1 MNITVVQNSV
11 TDNVTKPKSF
21 SLAAAQHRNELI
33 PVEILS
39 TNTVSIKMLQTYLS
53 RIGNIHLLNVHKS
66 VHSFLSTQTECS
78 TLFAD
83 INMVNEDLMN
93 EMKSRSQQLNVIGIG
108 LKQQFEKNN
117 LNELLFYF
125 LQSPVV
131 FGELLSVINLLNI
144 YSSEIPAFHKT
155 KKFLLIKSEYK
166 IIKINFDDILFIA
179 GMKDYIR
186 IHLKTR
192 ATPVT
197 TLQNLKDFEKKLP
210 ATGFIRVHKSYIIA
224 AQHIDCIS
232 RNEITIGSYS
242 IPTGEAFRG
251 ELNKFISENS

>member
-1 MNITVVQNSV
+1 M
-11 TDNVTKPKSF
+11 TKPKSF
-21 SLAAAQHRNELI
+21 SLIAAQERNELI

-39 TNTVSIKMLQTYLS
+39 TNTVSIKMLQTYLL

-66 VHSFLSTQTECS
+66 VQNFLCTQTES
-78 TLFAD
+78 AALFAD
-83 INMVNEDLMN
+83 MSMVNEDLMN
-93 EMKSRSQQLNVIGIG
+93 EIKIRSQQLNVIGIG
-108 LKQQFEKNN
+108 SRQQFEKNN

-125 LQSPVV
+125 LQSPIM
-131 FGELLSVINLLNI
+131 FGELLSVINLLKV
-144 YSSEIPAFHKT
+144 YFSASTTRCE
-155 KKFLLIKSEYK
+155 KKYLLIKSEYK

-192 ATPVT
+192 PTPVT

-210 ATGFIRVHKSYIIA
+210 AMGFIRVHKSYIIA

-232 RNEITIGSYS
+232 RNEISIGNYS
-242 IPTGEAFRG
+242 IPVGEAFRS